1 MSLKEKIRNAK
12 KVPPKKLTVPE
23 WGVDIY
29 IPRKTVKERSDFE
42 KSLTKL
48 NKRSSDAAMEEVRA
62 RMLIYGC
69 RDEHG
74 APIWDVSDIETIS
87 GYDSAPVDYII
98 DEMRKFCHITEDD
111 IETMAKN
118 AEGTLDGDSS
128 GVSA

>member
-12 KVPPKKLTVPE
+12 KVLPKKLTVPE
-23 WGVDIY
+23 WGIDVY

-48 NKRSSDAAMEEVRA
+48 NKKSSDAAMEEVRA

-69 RDEHG
+69 RDENG
-74 APIWDVSDIETIS
+74 SPIWDVSDIEEIA
-87 GYDSAPVDYII
+87 GYDSTPVDYII

-111 IETMAKN
+111 IDVMVKN
-118 AEGTLDGDSS
+118 AVGTPDGDSS